1 MAVID
6 YTGSRSIPAS
16 ESQCWVKGGKLYFDL
31 VAEGVGRALPG
42 GRGALLSGGKG
53 AGWTMWVCSR
63 EWANSRDSYNVKNE
77 VDKTSAVLKN
87 TLTS

>member
-53 AGWTMWVCSR
+53 AG
-63 EWANSRDSYNVKNE
+63 
-77 VDKTSAVLKN
+77 
-87 TLTS
+87 